1 MLIIWKEIPDYE
13 GIYEVNNIGQIR
25 NSTNGKILKQQ
36 ENPLGYK
43 FVNLSKKGNAKKQ
56 RVHRLVALC
65 FLENPE
71 DKPFINHLD
80 SNPRN
85 NHLDNLQWCTQSEN
99 IQYAYDHGN
108 KKPTKHRA
116 GSKIGTTSKYHNVY
130 LDRTR
135 NRWIANID
143 VTTSK
148 GFCKYRKF
156 FSISRFKSSDQAE
169 KAAAHAVN
177 QILESIQ
184 DTERKRNNVILTES
198 GDFEDVDLKTI
209 TN

>member
-1 MLIIWKEIPDYE
+1 MSVIWKKIPNYD
-13 GIYEVNNIGQIR
+13 GIYEVNNVGQIR
-25 NSTNGKILKQQ
+25 NTTSGKVLKQH

-43 FVNLSKKGNAKKQ
+43 FIRLSKNGVSKKY
-56 RVHRLVALC
+56 RVHRLVAIC

-71 DKPFINHLD
+71 NKPFINHLD

-85 NHLDNLQWCTQSEN
+85 NQLDNLQWCTQSEN
-99 IQYAYDHGN
+99 IQHAYDHGN
-108 KKPTKHRA
+108 KTPTKNRI
-116 GSKIGTTSKYHNVY
+116 GSKMGTTSKYHNVY

-148 GFCKYRKF
+148 GFCKHRKF
-156 FSISRFKSSDQAE
+156 FSISRFKDSDQAE
-169 KAAAHAVN
+169 KAAAYAVN

-198 GDFEDVDLKTI
+198 GDFEDADIKTF
-209 TN
+209 TD

>member
-25 NSTNGKILKQQ
+25 NSTNGKILKQH
-36 ENPLGYK
+36 ENPLGYR
-43 FVNLSKKGNAKKQ
+43 FIRLSKKGISKKY

-71 DKPFINHLD
+71 NKPFINHLD

-85 NHLDNLQWCTQSEN
+85 NQLDNLQWCTQSEN
-99 IQYAYDHGN
+99 IQYAYNQGN
-108 KKPTKHRA
+108 KTPTKNRT
-116 GSKIGTTSKYHNVY
+116 GSKTGTTSKYHNVHF
-130 LDRTR
+130 DKMR
-135 NRWIANID
+135 NRWIANVE

-156 FSISRFKSSDQAE
+156 FAVSRFKSSDQAE
-169 KAAAHAVN
+169 KAAAYAVN

-184 DTERKRNNVILTES
+184 DTERKRNNVILTDA
-198 GDFEDVDLKTI
+198 GDFEDVDLKTL
-209 TN
+209 TD